1 MGIFDKLKKNVEKAV
16 DEHGDQIATGI
27 DKAAAMADKKTGGKH
42 EGQIATGAAKAKD
55 ALDNLD
61 GKDDDIADGPGAA
74 PPKG

>member
-42 EGQIATGAAKAKD
+42 EGQIETGAAKAKD
-55 ALDNLD
+55 ALDSLD
-61 GKDDDIADGPGAA
+61 GKDDDIADGPGTA